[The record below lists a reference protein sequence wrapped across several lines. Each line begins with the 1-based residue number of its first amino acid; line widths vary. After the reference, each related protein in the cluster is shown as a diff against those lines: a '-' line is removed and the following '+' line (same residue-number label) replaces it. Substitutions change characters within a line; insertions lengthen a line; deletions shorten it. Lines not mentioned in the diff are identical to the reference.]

1 MANGSLRICLDPGHS
16 INYNRGIIPGYFE
29 SNMNWNLANYLKEEL
44 LKYKNTEVF
53 ITKSRLDSNPDLESR
68 GRYAIQNNCEVF
80 YSIHSNAASAAACGV
95 SVFRSVKR
103 PDSVKLGQLLGQKDV
118 DIMKKD
124 TGITYLRQNGN
135 STRLYPNTTNTDY
148 YGVIRA
154 SVRSDV
160 VKYSYIIE
168 HGFHTNPTECT
179 WLMDDSHIRELAK
192 GEADVLA
199 SYFGLQLKDGSIP
212 TPEPTPSGEIK
223 VGDIIDFAGGG
234 VYSSANASTPAYNI
248 DAGKYLVTQIYQLGK
263 SKHPYSLNSA
273 DGKRVYGWVDAD
285 KVSKEGAPAP
295 NPDTPIE
302 IGDIVQFA
310 GGPHYSNAN
319 ASEAAGTPKAG
330 PAKVSAKSEGA
341 KHPYHIIHTDS
352 QSSVY
357 GWVDSNKISKNGS
370 SPTPGPAPVGC
381 PYPEPT
387 RQLHKGDSGEDVKW
401 VQWYLCEDGYNV
413 AIDGKFGSD
422 SDKKVRQFQGDQGIK
437 VDGWVG
443 NDTKARLKNPQAK
456 KTNPYKEP
464 TSDIRKGGK
473 GEGVKWIQLELVEAG
488 YNIAVDGS
496 FGPATDNAVR
506 DFQKKSGLKVD
517 GWVGKDTR
525 AKLKAN

>member
-16 INYNRGIIPGYFE
+16 INYNRGVIPGYFE
-29 SNMNWNLANYLKEEL
+29 SNMNWKLANFLKEEL

-118 DIMKKD
+118 DIMRKD

-135 STRLYPNTTNTDY
+135 STRLYPDTTNTDY

-154 SVRSDV
+154 SVRSDI

-179 WLMDDSHIRELAK
+179 WLMDDNHIRELAK

-199 SYFGLQLKDGSIP
+199 SYFSLQLKEAP
-212 TPEPTPSGEIK
+212 TPAPSEKIE

-234 VYSSANASTPAYNI
+234 VYSSANATTPSYSI
-248 DAGKYLVTQIYQLGK
+248 EAGKYKVTQIYMLGK
-263 SKHPYSLNSA
+263 SKHPYSINSA
-273 DGKRVYGWVDAD
+273 DGERIYGWVDED
-285 KVSKEGAPAP
+285 KC
-295 NPDTPIE
+295 
-302 IGDIVQFA
+302 
-310 GGPHYSNAN
+310 
-319 ASEAAGTPKAG
+319 
-330 PAKVSAKSEGA
+330 
-341 KHPYHIIHTDS
+341 
-352 QSSVY
+352 
-357 GWVDSNKISKNGS
+357 SKNGVK
-370 SPTPGPAPVGC
+370 PTPTPPPVPQPVTC

-387 RQLHKGDSGEDVKW
+387 RQLNKGKEGEDVKW

-413 AIDGKFGSD
+413 SIDGKFGSD
-422 SDKKVRQFQGDQGIK
+422 TDKKVRQFQGDQGIK

-443 NDTKARLKNPQAK
+443 DDTKARLKNPQAK

-464 TSDIRKGGK
+464 TSDIRKGAK
-473 GEGVKWIQLELVEAG
+473 GEGVKWTQWELVEAG
-488 YNIAVDGS
+488 YNIAIDGS
-496 FGPATDNAVR
+496 FGSATDNAVR

>member
-16 INYNRGIIPGYFE
+16 INYNRGVIPGYFE
-29 SNMNWNLANYLKEEL
+29 SNMNWALANYLKEEL

-68 GRYAIQNNCEVF
+68 GRFAIQNNCEVF

-118 DIMKKD
+118 DIMKAD

-135 STRLYPNTTNTDY
+135 STRLYPDTTNTDY

-154 SVRSDV
+154 SVRSNV
-160 VKYSYIIE
+160 VKYSYLIE

-179 WLMDDSHIRELAK
+179 WLMNDANIKKLAK
-192 GEADVLA
+192 GEAEILA
-199 SYFGLQLKDGSIP
+199 NYFNLQLKDAP
-212 TPEPTPSGEIK
+212 APEPTPTPSTDIK
-223 VGDIIDFAGGG
+223 V
-234 VYSSANASTPAYNI
+234 
-248 DAGKYLVTQIYQLGK
+248 
-263 SKHPYSLNSA
+263 
-273 DGKRVYGWVDAD
+273 
-285 KVSKEGAPAP
+285 
-295 NPDTPIE
+295 
-302 IGDIVQFA
+302 GDIVQFA
-310 GGPHYSNAN
+310 GGPHYSSAN
-319 ASEAAGTPKAG
+319 ASTYNSTPKAG
-330 PAKVSAKSEGA
+330 PAKVTNFSKGA
-341 KHPYHIIHTDS
+341 KHPYHIVHTDK

-357 GWVDSNKISKNGS
+357 GWVDANKISKGGAT
-370 SPTPGPAPVGC
+370 PTPTPKPEPVGC

-387 RQLHKGDSGEDVKW
+387 RQLHKGDKGEDVKW

-413 AIDGKFGSD
+413 AIDGSFGPD

-443 NDTKARLKNPQAK
+443 NDTKARLKNPKAK

-464 TSDIRKGGK
+464 TSDIRKGAK
-473 GEGVKWIQLELVEAG
+473 GEGVKWTQWELVEAG

-506 DFQKKSGLKVD
+506 DFQKKSGIKVD

>member
-16 INYNRGIIPGYFE
+16 INYNRGVIPGYFE
-29 SNMNWNLANYLKEEL
+29 SNMNWALANYLKEEL

-68 GRYAIQNNCEVF
+68 GRFAIQNNCEVF

-118 DIMKKD
+118 DIMKAD

-135 STRLYPNTTNTDY
+135 STRLYPDTTNTDY

-154 SVRSDV
+154 SVRSNV
-160 VKYSYIIE
+160 VKYSYLIE

-179 WLMDDSHIRELAK
+179 WLMNDANIKKLAK
-192 GEADVLA
+192 GEAEVLA
-199 SYFGLQLKDGSIP
+199 NYFNLQLKDAP
-212 TPEPTPSGEIK
+212 APEPTP
-223 VGDIIDFAGGG
+223 
-234 VYSSANASTPAYNI
+234 TP
-248 DAGKYLVTQIYQLGK
+248 
-263 SKHPYSLNSA
+263 
-273 DGKRVYGWVDAD
+273 
-285 KVSKEGAPAP
+285 
-295 NPDTPIE
+295 
-302 IGDIVQFA
+302 
-310 GGPHYSNAN
+310 
-319 ASEAAGTPKAG
+319 TPK
-330 PAKVSAKSEGA
+330 PE
-341 KHPYHIIHTDS
+341 
-352 QSSVY
+352 
-357 GWVDSNKISKNGS
+357 
-370 SPTPGPAPVGC
+370 PVGC

-387 RQLHKGDSGEDVKW
+387 RQLHKGDKGEDVKW

-413 AIDGKFGSD
+413 AIDGSFGPD

-443 NDTKARLKNPQAK
+443 NDTKARLKNPKAK

-464 TSDIRKGGK
+464 TSDIRKGAK
-473 GEGVKWIQLELVEAG
+473 GEGVKWTQWELVEAG

-506 DFQKKSGLKVD
+506 DFQKKSGIKVD